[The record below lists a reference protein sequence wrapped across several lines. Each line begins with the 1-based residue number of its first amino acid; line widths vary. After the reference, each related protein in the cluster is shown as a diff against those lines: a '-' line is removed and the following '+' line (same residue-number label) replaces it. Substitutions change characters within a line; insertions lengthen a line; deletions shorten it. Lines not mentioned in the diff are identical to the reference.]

1 MGIKKAIKRI
11 SKIEETS
18 ITAIISSF
26 TNNNF
31 QVDRQTQK
39 DQDNEIYY
47 YSLRLLREIKRV
59 LCLAGYAFL
68 LVDWE
73 TVKPVK
79 EAIQFLG
86 LNHAYRKLWLYG
98 FNFSGVSG
106 IIQKHLFIIRKM
118 DKLIPIINRDMN
130 IYFKSNWDRDIPDI
144 PAELVEHILFGYTFP
159 GDKVYDPFGDF
170 MVARMVKDK
179 KRVLVATSQEKEN

>member
-1 MGIKKAIKRI
+1 MGIKKAIKRV

-47 YSLRLLREIKRV
+47 YSLRLLR
-59 LCLAGYAFL
+59 
-68 LVDWE
+68 
-73 TVKPVK
+73 
-79 EAIQFLG
+79 
-86 LNHAYRKLWLYG
+86 
-98 FNFSGVSG
+98 
-106 IIQKHLFIIRKM
+106 
-118 DKLIPIINRDMN
+118 DMS